1 MTMVMDRHRAGWCP
15 TGGPTHLCVVDTDV
29 DIALAGGVVLRGH
42 LDLPAGA
49 AGAVVFTQGNKSH
62 RHGLHHQYVAHR
74 LQLAGLGTLL
84 VDLLAPDEASEHR
97 NLADIPLLGSRVGQI
112 GRWLSAQHETAAC
125 RLGYFGAGTGA
136 GAVLWAAA
144 EPDSRVDAVV
154 SLGGRPDLVGERLSW
169 VKAPTLLMGGS
180 ADAELDHYLATRARM
195 RCPSR
200 LVVLPGV
207 TRELDRHDTLD
218 EVAGL
223 ASTWLAGLLLDEGTG
238 SPGRRAS

>member
-1 MTMVMDRHRAGWCP
+1 MTMIKDLHRAGQCL
-15 TGGPTHLCVVDTDV
+15 TGGPTHLCAVDTDV

-49 AGAVVFTQGNKSH
+49 AGAVLFTHGNRSH
-62 RHGLHHQYVAHR
+62 THRLCNQYVAHR

-84 VDLLAPDEASEHR
+84 VDLLAPDELSDHR
-97 NLADIPLLGSRVGQI
+97 NVADIPLLGSRVGQI
-112 GRWLSAQHETAAC
+112 GRWLSARRETASC
-125 RLGYFGAGTGA
+125 RLGYFGASSGA

-144 EPDSRVDAVV
+144 EPESRVDAVV
-154 SLGGRPDLVGERLSW
+154 SLDGRPDLVGQRLSW
-169 VKAPTLLMGGS
+169 VKAPTLLLAGG
-180 ADAELDHYLATRARM
+180 ADSELDRYQAAHARM

-207 TRELDRHDTLD
+207 MRELDRAGTLD

-223 ASTWLAGLLLDEGTG
+223 ATTWLAGLLLDEGGG
-238 SPGRRAS
+238 SPGRRVS